1 MTHGTFL
8 LSTVAVV
15 LSSASLKRSI
25 PDMWVDKF
33 IRNPL
38 WATLVGALVAA
49 MVVVSLIVF
58 VGSGEAAPQAADE
71 QTPYAS
77 VSLKSPMIVGGTA
90 APNGKYPFMAA
101 LLDKRRPGDAFDEL
115 FCGGT
120 LIDKDSV
127 LTAAHCLVNPKP
139 DKLEVVVGRTA
150 LNQNRGQLRF
160 VSHRLIHPRYNGNG
174 YGYDAAILK
183 LSRPVKGIKPIKLA
197 SAKQN
202 NLEEPGHILTT
213 AGWGVVKQ
221 RPGPFDIRTFRMHE
235 VSVPVVS
242 DSRAKRAYQS
252 QGLKYLPS
260 LQVAAGKKGNGA
272 CFGDS
277 GGPFFVSGSRPQVGI
292 TSHGAGGCGQ
302 ARYPAVYT
310 EVSNPNIRNFIPSAA
325 KR

>member
-1 MTHGTFL
+1 M
-8 LSTVAVV
+8 S
-15 LSSASLKRSI
+15 
-25 PDMWVDKF
+25 VDKF

-49 MVVVSLIVF
+49 MVVSLVVF
-58 VGSGEAAPQAADE
+58 VHSGEAAPQAADE

-77 VSLKSPMIVGGTA
+77 VSPMSPMIVGGTA
-90 APNGKYPFMAA
+90 VPNGKYPFMVA

-127 LTAAHCLVNPKP
+127 LSAAHCLVNPKP
-139 DKLEVVVGRTA
+139 DKLQVVVGRTA
-150 LNQNRGQLRF
+150 LNQNRGQVRSVSRRF
-160 VSHRLIHPRYNGNG
+160 IHPRYNGNG
-174 YGYDAAILK
+174 YDAAVLK
-183 LSRPVKGIKPIKLA
+183 LSRLVKGIKPIKLA
-197 SAKQN
+197 TAKQN
-202 NLEEPGHILTT
+202 NLEKPGHILTA

-221 RPGPFDIRTFRMHE
+221 RLGPIDIRPKRMHE

-252 QGLKYLPS
+252 QGPKYLPS
-260 LQVAAGKKGNGA
+260 LHVAAGKKGKSP

-277 GGPFFVSGSRPQVGI
+277 GGPLFDSGSRTQVGI
-292 TSHGAGGCGQ
+292 TSYGARGCGR

-310 EVSNPNIRNFIPSAA
+310 EVNSPQIGKWILSAA

>member
-1 MTHGTFL
+1 M
-8 LSTVAVV
+8 S
-15 LSSASLKRSI
+15 
-25 PDMWVDKF
+25 VDKF
-33 IRNPL
+33 IRNPML
-38 WATLVGALVAA
+38 ATLVGALVAA
-49 MVVVSLIVF
+49 MVLSLVVF
-58 VGSGEAAPQAADE
+58 VHSGEAAPHAADE

-77 VSLKSPMIVGGTA
+77 VSPKSPMIVGGTA
-90 APNGKYPFMAA
+90 VPNGKYPFMAA
-101 LLDKRRPGDAFDEL
+101 LLDKRRPGDAFDKL

-139 DKLEVVVGRTA
+139 DKLQVVIGRTA
-150 LNQNRGQLRF
+150 LSQNRGQLRS
-160 VSHRLIHPRYNGNG
+160 VSHRFIHPRYNRN
-174 YGYDAAILK
+174 GYDAAILK
-183 LSRPVKGIKPIKLA
+183 LSRPVKTIKPIKLA
-197 SAKQN
+197 TAKQN
-202 NLEEPGHILTT
+202 NLEKPGHILRA

-221 RPGPFDIRTFRMHE
+221 RPGPFDILPFRMHE

-242 DSRAKRAYQS
+242 DSRAKRTYQS

-277 GGPFFVSGSRPQVGI
+277 GGSLFDSGSRTQVGI

-302 ARYPAVYT
+302 SGYPAVYT
-310 EVSNPNIRNFIPSAA
+310 EANNPQIGKWILSAA

>member
-1 MTHGTFL
+1 M
-8 LSTVAVV
+8 
-15 LSSASLKRSI
+15 
-25 PDMWVDKF
+25 PDMSVDKF

-38 WATLVGALVAA
+38 WATLVRALVAA

-58 VGSGEAAPQAADE
+58 VQSGEAAPQAADE
-71 QTPYAS
+71 RTPYAS
-77 VSLKSPMIVGGTA
+77 VSPMIVGGTA
-90 APNGKYPFMAA
+90 VPNGKYPFMAA
-101 LLDKRRPGDAFDEL
+101 LLDTRRAGDAFDEL

-139 DKLEVVVGRTA
+139 DKLQVVVGRTA
-150 LNQNRGQLRF
+150 LNKNRGQLRS
-160 VSHRLIHPRYNGNG
+160 VSRRFIHPRYNGSG
-174 YGYDAAILK
+174 GYDAAILK
-183 LSRPVKGIKPIKLA
+183 LRRPVKSIKPIKLA
-197 SAKQN
+197 TAKQN
-202 NLEEPGHILTT
+202 NLEKPGHILTT

-221 RPGPFDIRTFRMHE
+221 RPGPFDVRTFRMHE

-260 LQVAAGKKGNGA
+260 LQVAVGKKGNGP

-277 GGPFFVSGSRPQVGI
+277 GGPLFDSGSRTQVGI
-292 TSHGAGGCGQ
+292 TSHGAGGCGT

-310 EVSNPNIRNFIPSAA
+310 EVNNPQIGKWILSAA

>member
-1 MTHGTFL
+1 M
-8 LSTVAVV
+8 S
-15 LSSASLKRSI
+15 
-25 PDMWVDKF
+25 VDKF

-49 MVVVSLIVF
+49 MVVSVVVF
-58 VGSGEAAPQAADE
+58 VHSGEAAPQAADE

-77 VSLKSPMIVGGTA
+77 VSPKSPLIVGGTA
-90 APNGKYPFMAA
+90 VPNGKYPFMAA
-101 LLDKRRPGDAFDEL
+101 LLDKRRPGDAFDEQ

-139 DKLEVVVGRTA
+139 DKLQVVLGRTA
-150 LNQNRGQLRF
+150 LNQHRGQLRS
-160 VSHRLIHPRYNGNG
+160 VSGRFIHPRYNGNG
-174 YGYDAAILK
+174 YDAAVLK
-183 LSRPVKGIKPIKLA
+183 LSLPVKSIKPIKLA
-197 SAKQN
+197 TAKQN
-202 NLEEPGHILTT
+202 NLEKPGHILTA

-277 GGPFFVSGSRPQVGI
+277 GGPLFDSGSRTQVGI
-292 TSHGAGGCGQ
+292 TSHGAGGCGR

-310 EVSNPNIRNFIPSAA
+310 EVNYPEIGKWILSAA